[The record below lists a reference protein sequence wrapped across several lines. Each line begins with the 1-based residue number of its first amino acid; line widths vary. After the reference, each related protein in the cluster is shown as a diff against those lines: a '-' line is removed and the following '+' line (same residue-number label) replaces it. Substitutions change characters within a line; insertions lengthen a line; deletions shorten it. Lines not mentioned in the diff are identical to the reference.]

1 MLAVIEQTEQTTPQ
15 TTDPVIC
22 HCHQVRASDIRSAIE
37 VHDADSVEKVSLCTR
52 AGTGC
57 GACRCRVQR
66 MLAGL
71 PATCGGA
78 CSFCPGCN
86 SIKKL
91 CTCQAVA
98 A

>member
-1 MLAVIEQTEQTTPQ
+1 MLAVVEQTERTAPKAA
-15 TTDPVIC
+15 DPVIC
-22 HCHQVRASDIRSAIE
+22 HCHQVRASDIRSAITR
-37 VHDADSVEKVSLCTR
+37 HDADSVEMVSLCTR

-66 MLAGL
+66 LVAGL
-71 PATCGGA
+71 PAECGPCA
-78 CSFCPGCN
+78 FCPGCN

-91 CTCQAVA
+91 CTCDAVA

>member
-1 MLAVIEQTEQTTPQ
+1 MLAVIEQPDQIAPLAA
-15 TTDPVIC
+15 DSVVC
-22 HCHQVRASDIRSAIE
+22 HCHQVRASDIKAAIGLL
-37 VHDADSVEKVSLCTR
+37 DADSVEKVSLCTR

-71 PATCGGA
+71 PATCGGP
-78 CSFCPGCN
+78 CGFCTGCN

-91 CTCQAVA
+91 CTCDAVA